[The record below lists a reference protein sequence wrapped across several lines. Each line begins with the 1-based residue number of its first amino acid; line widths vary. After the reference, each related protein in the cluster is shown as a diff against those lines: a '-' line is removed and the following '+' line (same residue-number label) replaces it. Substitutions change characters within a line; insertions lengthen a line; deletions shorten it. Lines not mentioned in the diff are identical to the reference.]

1 MAKREISVIDYAVRQ
16 EEHGVSFYTK
26 AAEKFRGTELAG
38 LFMKLAKEE
47 AKHLRELIDLQNV
60 ALRKG
65 VEECFRDVEV
75 DAYLDAVIR
84 EGLLPGG
91 DRAEDRLEQVKSVED
106 ACRIAMQAE
115 KNAVLLYTELA
126 KRSKDKGQKKI
137 LEAMVREEKT
147 HMAKIAGMRAD
158 IDPLYA
164 AERFGKLC

>member
-1 MAKREISVIDYAVRQ
+1 MAKTEISVIDYAVRQ

-47 AKHLRELIDLQNV
+47 AKHLRELMDVQAA

-65 VEECFRDVEV
+65 VEECFHDAEV
-75 DAYLDAVIR
+75 DEYLDAVIR

-91 DRAEDRLEQVKSVED
+91 DKASKRLDQVKTVED

-115 KNAVLLYTELA
+115 KNAILLYTELA
-126 KRSKDKGQKKI
+126 KRSKDRGQKKI
-137 LEAMVREEKT
+137 LEGMIREEKI
-147 HMAKIAGMRAD
+147 HMAKIASMRAD

>member
-47 AKHLRELIDLQNV
+47 AKHLRELMDVQAT

-65 VEECFRDVEV
+65 VEECFSDLEI
-75 DAYLDAVIR
+75 DEYLDAVIR

-91 DRAEDRLEQVKSVED
+91 DKTLERLDQVKTVED

-115 KNAVLLYTELA
+115 KNAILLYTELA
-126 KRSKDKGQKKI
+126 KRSKDRGQKKI
-137 LEAMVREEKT
+137 LEAMIREEKM
-147 HMAKIAGMRAD
+147 HMAKIASMRAD

>member
-1 MAKREISVIDYAVRQ
+1 MIKREISVIDYAVRQ

-47 AKHLRELIDLQNV
+47 AKHLRELMDIQAA

-65 VEECFRDVEV
+65 VDECFRDVEV

-91 DRAEDRLEQVKSVED
+91 DRAEERLDQVKTVED

-126 KRSKDKGQKKI
+126 KRSKDRGQKKI
-137 LEAMVREEKT
+137 LESMVREEKM

-158 IDPLYA
+158 IDPVYA

>member
-47 AKHLRELIDLQNV
+47 AKHLRELMDVQAT

-65 VEECFRDVEV
+65 VEECFADLEI
-75 DAYLDAVIR
+75 DEYLDAVIR

-91 DRAEDRLEQVKSVED
+91 DKALERLDQVKTVED

-115 KNAVLLYTELA
+115 KNAILLYTELA
-126 KRSKDKGQKKI
+126 KRSKDRVQKKI
-137 LEAMVREEKT
+137 LETMIREEKM
-147 HMAKIAGMRAD
+147 HMAKIASMRAD

>member
-1 MAKREISVIDYAVRQ
+1 MAKTEISVIDYAVRQ
-16 EEHGVSFYTK
+16 EEHGVGFYTK
-26 AAEKFRGTELAG
+26 AAEKFRGTELAS

-47 AKHLRELIDLQNV
+47 AKHLRELMDVQAA

-65 VEECFRDVEV
+65 VQECFHDVEI
-75 DAYLDAVIR
+75 DDYLDAVIR

-91 DRAEDRLEQVKSVED
+91 DKAAERLDQVKTVED

-115 KNAVLLYTELA
+115 KNAILLYTELA
-126 KRSKDKGQKKI
+126 KRSKDRGQRKI
-137 LEAMVREEKT
+137 LEAMIREEKT
-147 HMAKIAGMRAD
+147 HMAKIASMRAD

>member
-26 AAEKFRGTELAG
+26 AAEKFRGTELEG
-38 LFMKLAKEE
+38 LFMKLAREE
-47 AKHLRELIDLQNV
+47 AKHLRELMDVQAT

-65 VEECFRDVEV
+65 VEECFADLEI
-75 DAYLDAVIR
+75 DEYLDAVIR

-91 DRAEDRLEQVKSVED
+91 DKAVERLDQVKTVED

-115 KNAVLLYTELA
+115 KNAILLYTELA
-126 KRSKDKGQKKI
+126 KRSKDRGQKKI
-137 LEAMVREEKT
+137 LEAMIRDEKI

-158 IDPLYA
+158 LDPLYA

>member
-47 AKHLRELIDLQNV
+47 AKHLRELMDIQAA

-91 DRAEDRLEQVKSVED
+91 DQAAQHLDQVKTVED

-137 LEAMVREEKT
+137 LEAMIREEKA